1 MKDMLGMMKQ
11 AKELQGR
18 MQAVQEEIAAL
29 TVDGAAGGG
38 LVTVTLTGKGEVKS
52 LRIDPSLAKPDEV
65 EILEDLVVAAR
76 TEAAVLGRDGAP
88 LRADAS
94 PPLAGGPKLS
104 ERSEGDFGEGCAI
117 GCQLPLPEFATR
129 IRPSRK
135 GRAGAAGR

>member
-38 LVTVTLTGKGEVKS
+38 LVTVTLTGKGEVES

-65 EILEDLVVAAR
+65 EILEDLVVAALGDAR
-76 TEAAVLGRDGAP
+76 AKSEAAVAEKM
-88 LRADAS
+88 RAVTGGLNL
-94 PPLAGGPKLS
+94 PPGLKLP
-104 ERSEGDFGEGCAI
+104 F
-117 GCQLPLPEFATR
+117 
-129 IRPSRK
+129 
-135 GRAGAAGR
+135 